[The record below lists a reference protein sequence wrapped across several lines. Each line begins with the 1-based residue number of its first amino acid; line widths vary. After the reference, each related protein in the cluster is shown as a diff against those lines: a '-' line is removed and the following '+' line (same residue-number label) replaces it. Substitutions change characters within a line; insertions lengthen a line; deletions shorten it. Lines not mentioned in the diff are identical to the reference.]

1 MKKIILTLVVATA
14 FLTGTIFTG
23 CQSSVQKE
31 ASARD
36 NLQEAKQDLK
46 DVQKDAN
53 EEAQKLAN
61 AEEWET
67 FKSDAEITIRNNEIR
82 IADLRVK
89 LSKQG
94 TMLDP
99 MYEKKIETLEQQ
111 NKDLIKKIE
120 DYEKS
125 KSDWETFKR
134 EFNHDMDELGKA
146 LKDITVD
153 NKN

>member
-1 MKKIILTLVVATA
+1 MVTV
-14 FLTGTIFTG
+14 FLTGSVLTG
-23 CQSSVQKE
+23 CQSSAKKE

-46 DVQKDAN
+46 EVQKDAD

-61 AEEWET
+61 AEEWKT
-67 FKSDAEITIRNNEIR
+67 FKSDAEVTIRNNEIR

-89 LSKQG
+89 MAKQG
-94 TMLDP
+94 TVLDP
-99 MYEKKIETLEQQ
+99 MYEKKIEALEQQ
-111 NKDLIKKIE
+111 NKDLRKRIE

-125 KSDWETFKR
+125 QSDWETFKR

>member
-1 MKKIILTLVVATA
+1 MKKIILVLVMVSV
-14 FLTGTIFTG
+14 FLTGSVLTG
-23 CQSSVQKE
+23 CQSSAQKE

-46 DVQKDAN
+46 EVQKDAN
-53 EEAQKLAN
+53 EEAKKLAN
-61 AEEWET
+61 AEEWNT
-67 FKSDAEITIRNNEIR
+67 FKSDAEVTIRNNEIR

-89 LSKQG
+89 MAKQG

-99 MYEKKIETLEQQ
+99 MYEKKIEALEQQ
-111 NKDLIKKIE
+111 NRDLRKRIE

-125 KSDWETFKR
+125 QSDWETFKR